1 MDFISSGIWRND
13 DEKIMSDSL
22 KPPQPKKI
30 PKVHSAHGDDRADD
44 YYWLRDD
51 TRKDPEVISYLEAEN
66 KYLEDWFASKGDCRQ
81 EIYDELVSFIA
92 PHEVSMKIKYGD
104 YLYFSEI
111 SSDQQYKTYYRE
123 LDGTKELVLD
133 INVLAKGLDYFNV
146 ASLTP
151 SSDNLLIA
159 YAEDLS
165 GRREY
170 NIKVKDLASGEII
183 DSAIE
188 RSSGSVV
195 WDKQN
200 TCIYYAQK
208 DPVTLIENKVYKH
221 KLGTDASEDILIYEE
236 HDTEFHLNIYESR
249 TKKYLYIYISKT
261 EASETW
267 LLDLKDETS
276 KPFCILTRSEKHL
289 YSVEDT
295 PECFY
300 AISDADDKKNF
311 ALLKFSHSQINDYKS
326 WETVIEHSSAM
337 LIEDF
342 EAFPDYIYLEVRED
356 GLPKILKMHRQTLD
370 KQYIEFSEPAFS
382 CYLAT
387 NNEYLANE
395 FYYGYSSPKKPSSIF
410 KEDIATGTSE
420 LVWQQSVSNFDENL
434 YEVER
439 LKIDA
444 RDETKVP
451 VSLVY
456 KKGTDLSQAPILVY
470 GYGSYGIIIDAAF
483 RTSILPLLNRG
494 FIFAVANIRGGS
506 EMGRHWYEDGKIL
519 NKKNTFYDFIDA
531 TKSLLDQGYGNS
543 KNVYAMG
550 GSAGGL
556 LMGAV
561 INMEPEL
568 YTGIISA
575 VPFVD
580 VVTTMSDESIPLTTF
595 EYKEW
600 GNPANE
606 KEYHY
611 IKSYSPYDNIKPANY
626 PAVLVTSSLYDS
638 QVQYYEPA
646 KYVPKLR
653 DNTTGN
659 NPILMKMN
667 LVGGHAGKSGR
678 LNALEESALDN
689 AFLINLTNN

>member
-1 MDFISSGIWRND
+1 
-13 DEKIMSDSL
+13 MSKLS

-30 PKVHSAHGDDRADD
+30 PKTLIAHGDERIDD

-66 KYLEDWFASKGDCRQ
+66 QYLEDWFAANNDCRQ
-81 EIYDELVSFIA
+81 EIYEELVSFI
-92 PHEVSMKIKYGD
+92 PPKEVSMKIKYGA

-111 SSDQQYKTYYRE
+111 TSDQQYKTYYRE
-123 LDGTKELVLD
+123 LDGNKELVLD
-133 INVLAKGLDYFNV
+133 VNAMAEGLEYFNI
-146 ASLTP
+146 ASVVP

-170 NIKVKDLASGEII
+170 NIKVKDLTSGEII
-183 DSAIE
+183 DNTIQN
-188 RSSGSVV
+188 SSGSVV
-195 WDKQN
+195 WDKKN
-200 TCIYYAQK
+200 TSIYYAQK
-208 DPVTLIENKVYKH
+208 DPVTLIENKVFKH

-236 HDTEFHLNIYESR
+236 KDSEFHLSIYESR
-249 TKKYLYIYISKT
+249 TKKYLNIYISKT

-267 LLDLKDETS
+267 LLDLEDETS
-276 KPFCILTRSEKHL
+276 KPFCVLTRSEKHL

-300 AISDADDKKNF
+300 AISNADDKKNF
-311 ALLKFSHSQINDYKS
+311 EFMKFNHAAINNYAK
-326 WETVIEHSSAM
+326 WETVIEHNPNV

-342 EAFPDYIYLEVRED
+342 EAFPSYIYLEVRED
-356 GLPKILKMHRQTLD
+356 GLPKILKMHRETLA
-370 KQYIEFSEPAFS
+370 KNYIEFSEPAFS

-387 NNEYLANE
+387 NNDYLAEE

-410 KEDIATGTSE
+410 KENIATGTSE
-420 LVWQQSVSNFDENL
+420 LVWQQSVSNYDETL

-439 LKIDA
+439 LKITA
-444 RDETKVP
+444 RDNTKVP

-456 KKGTDLSQAPILVY
+456 KKGVDLKNAPVLVY

-494 FIFAVANIRGGS
+494 FVFAVANIRGGS

-519 NKKNTFYDFIDA
+519 NKLNTFYDFIDA
-531 TKSLLDQGYGNS
+531 TKALVQQGYGNA

-600 GNPANE
+600 GNPANKE
-606 KEYHY
+606 EYHY
-611 IKSYSPYDNIKPANY
+611 IKSYSPYDNIKPAKY
-626 PAVLVTSSLYDS
+626 PAVLVTSSLHDS

-653 DNTTGN
+653 DNTTSS

-667 LVGGHAGKSGR
+667 LTGGHAGLSGR

-689 AFLINLTNN
+689 AFLVNLVSS

>member
-1 MDFISSGIWRND
+1 
-13 DEKIMSDSL
+13 MSKLS

-30 PKVHSAHGDDRADD
+30 PKTLIAHGDERIDD

-66 KYLEDWFASKGDCRQ
+66 QYLEDWFATNNDCRQ
-81 EIYDELVSFIA
+81 EIYEELVSFI
-92 PHEVSMKIKYGD
+92 PPKEVSMKIKYGA

-111 SSDQQYKTYYRE
+111 TSDQQYKTYYRE
-123 LDGTKELVLD
+123 LDGSKELVLD
-133 INVLAKGLDYFNV
+133 VNAMAEGLEYFNI
-146 ASLTP
+146 ASVVP

-170 NIKVKDLASGEII
+170 NIKVKDLTSGEII
-183 DSAIE
+183 DNTIQN
-188 RSSGSVV
+188 SSGSVV
-195 WDKQN
+195 WDKKN
-200 TCIYYAQK
+200 TSIYYAQK
-208 DPVTLIENKVYKH
+208 DPVTLIENKVFKH

-236 HDTEFHLNIYESR
+236 KDSEFHLSIYESR
-249 TKKYLYIYISKT
+249 TKKYLNIYISKT

-267 LLDLKDETS
+267 LLDLEDETS
-276 KPFCILTRSEKHL
+276 KPFCVLTRSEKHL

-300 AISDADDKKNF
+300 AISNADDKKNF
-311 ALLKFSHSQINDYKS
+311 EFMKFNHAAINNYAK
-326 WETVIEHSSAM
+326 WETVIEHNPNV

-342 EAFPDYIYLEVRED
+342 EAFPNYIYLEVRED
-356 GLPKILKMHRQTLD
+356 GLPKILKMHRETLA
-370 KQYIEFSEPAFS
+370 KNYIEFSEPAFS

-387 NNEYLANE
+387 NNDYLAEE

-410 KEDIATGTSE
+410 KENIAIGTSE
-420 LVWQQSVSNFDENL
+420 LVWQQSVSNYDETL

-439 LKIDA
+439 LKITA
-444 RDETKVP
+444 RDNTKVP

-456 KKGTDLSQAPILVY
+456 KKGVDLKNAPVLVY

-494 FIFAVANIRGGS
+494 FVFAVANIRGGS

-519 NKKNTFYDFIDA
+519 NKLNTFYDFIDA
-531 TKSLLDQGYGNS
+531 TKALVQQGYGNA

-600 GNPANE
+600 GNPANKE
-606 KEYHY
+606 EYHY
-611 IKSYSPYDNIKPANY
+611 IKSYSPYDNIKPAQY
-626 PAVLVTSSLYDS
+626 PAVLVTSSLHDS

-653 DNTTGN
+653 DNTTSS

-667 LVGGHAGKSGR
+667 LTGGHAGLSGR

-689 AFLINLTNN
+689 AFLVNLVSS

>member
-1 MDFISSGIWRND
+1 MTKLS
-13 DEKIMSDSL
+13 

-30 PKVHSAHGDDRADD
+30 PKTLVAHGDERIDD

-66 KYLEDWFASKGDCRQ
+66 QYLEDWFATNNDCRQ
-81 EIYDELVSFIA
+81 EIYEELVSFI
-92 PHEVSMKIKYGD
+92 PPKEVSMKIKYGA

-111 SSDQQYKTYYRE
+111 TSDQQYKTYYRE
-123 LDGTKELVLD
+123 LDGNKELVLD
-133 INVLAKGLDYFNV
+133 VNAMAEGLEYFNI
-146 ASLTP
+146 ASVVP

-170 NIKVKDLASGEII
+170 NIKVKDLTSGEII
-183 DSAIE
+183 DNTIQN
-188 RSSGSVV
+188 SSGSVV

-200 TCIYYAQK
+200 TSIYYAQK
-208 DPVTLIENKVYKH
+208 DPVTLIENKVFKH

-236 HDTEFHLNIYESR
+236 KDSEFHLSIYESR
-249 TKKYLYIYISKT
+249 TKKYLNIYISKT

-267 LLDLKDETS
+267 LLDLEDETS
-276 KPFCILTRSEKHL
+276 KPFCVLTRSEKHL

-300 AISDADDKKNF
+300 AISNADDKKNF
-311 ALLKFSHSQINDYKS
+311 DFMKFNHEAINNYAK
-326 WETVIEHSSAM
+326 WETVIEHNPNV

-342 EAFPDYIYLEVRED
+342 EAFPNYIYLEVRED
-356 GLPKILKMHRQTLD
+356 GLPKILKMHRETLA
-370 KQYIEFSEPAFS
+370 KNYIEFSEPAFS

-387 NNEYLANE
+387 NNDYLAEE

-410 KEDIATGTSE
+410 KENIAIGTSE
-420 LVWQQSVSNFDENL
+420 LVWQQSVSNYDETL
-434 YEVER
+434 YAVER
-439 LKIDA
+439 LKITA
-444 RDETKVP
+444 RDNTKVP

-456 KKGTDLSQAPILVY
+456 KKGVDLKNAPVLVY

-494 FIFAVANIRGGS
+494 FVFAVANIRGGS

-519 NKKNTFYDFIDA
+519 NKLNTFYDFIDA
-531 TKSLLDQGYGNS
+531 TKALVQQGYGNA

-600 GNPANE
+600 GNPANKE
-606 KEYHY
+606 EYHY
-611 IKSYSPYDNIKPANY
+611 IKSYSPYDNIKPAQY
-626 PAVLVTSSLYDS
+626 PAVLVTSSLHDS

-653 DNTTGN
+653 DNTTSS

-667 LVGGHAGKSGR
+667 LTGGHAGLSGR

-689 AFLINLTNN
+689 AFLVNLVSS

>member
-1 MDFISSGIWRND
+1 M
-13 DEKIMSDSL
+13 
-22 KPPQPKKI
+22 KPPQPKKVRKI
-30 PKVHSAHGDDRADD
+30 HIAHGDERIDD

-51 TRKDPEVISYLEAEN
+51 TRKNPEVISYLKSEN
-66 KYLEDWFASKGDCRQ
+66 KYLETWFESKNDCRK
-81 EIYDELVSFIA
+81 EIYNELVSFIP
-92 PHEVSMKIKYGD
+92 PHEVSMKVKHGD

-111 SSDQQYKTYYRE
+111 TSDQQYKIYYRE
-123 LDGTKELVLD
+123 IDGKKELVLD
-133 INVLAKGLDYFNV
+133 VNKLAKDLDYFSV
-146 ASLTP
+146 ASIIP
-151 SSDNLLIA
+151 SPNNQYIA

-170 NIKVKDLASGEII
+170 NIKIKNLKTGKII
-183 DSAIE
+183 DESIH
-188 RSSGSVV
+188 RSSGTVV
-195 WDKQN
+195 WNKNND
-200 TCIYYAQK
+200 TIYYALK
-208 DPVTLIENKVYKH
+208 DPVTLIENKVFKH
-221 KLGTDASEDILIYEE
+221 KVGTDTNEDILIYEE
-236 HDTEFHLNIYESR
+236 KDTEFHLHIFESR
-249 TKKYLYIYISKT
+249 TKKYLNIYSSKT

-267 LLDLKDETS
+267 LLDLDDENS
-276 KPFCILTRSEKHL
+276 KPFCVLDRSEKHL
-289 YSVEDT
+289 YSIEDT

-300 AISDADDKKNF
+300 ASSNANDKKNF
-311 ALLKFSHSQINDYKS
+311 EILKFNLDQINNYDS
-326 WETVIEHSSAM
+326 WETVIEHDSKI

-342 EAFPDYIYLEVRED
+342 ITFPQYLYLEIRED
-356 GLPKILKMHRQTLD
+356 GLPKILKVNRNSLERE
-370 KQYIEFSEPAFS
+370 YIEFSEPAFS

-387 NNEYLANE
+387 NNDYLDTE

-410 KEDIATGTSE
+410 KEDIQSGESD
-420 LVWQQSVSNFDENL
+420 LVWQQLVSNYDENL

-439 LKIDA
+439 LKISA
-444 RDETKVP
+444 RDNTKVP
-451 VSLVY
+451 ISLVY
-456 KKGTDLSQAPILVY
+456 KKGIDLKKAPILVY

-483 RTSILPLLNRG
+483 RTSILPLLKRG

-506 EMGRHWYEDGKIL
+506 EMGRQWYDDGKIL

-531 TKSLLDQGYGNS
+531 TKSLIENGYGDS
-543 KNVYAMG
+543 KSVFAMG

-600 GNPANE
+600 GNPAN
-606 KEYHY
+606 KEEYDY
-611 IKSYSPYDNIKPANY
+611 IKSYSPYDNIKPSNY

-653 DNTTGN
+653 ENSTSD

-689 AFLINLTNN
+689 AFLINLLSKD

>member
-1 MDFISSGIWRND
+1 M
-13 DEKIMSDSL
+13 
-22 KPPQPKKI
+22 
-30 PKVHSAHGDDRADD
+30 
-44 YYWLRDD
+44 RDD

-66 KYLEDWFASKGDCRQ
+66 QYLEDWFATNNDCRQ
-81 EIYDELVSFIA
+81 EIYEELVSFI
-92 PHEVSMKIKYGD
+92 PPKEVSMKIKYGA

-111 SSDQQYKTYYRE
+111 TSDQQYKTYYRE
-123 LDGTKELVLD
+123 LDGNKELVLD
-133 INVLAKGLDYFNV
+133 VNAMAEGLEYFNI
-146 ASLTP
+146 ASVVP

-183 DSAIE
+183 DNTIQN
-188 RSSGSVV
+188 SSGSVV

-200 TCIYYAQK
+200 TSIYYAQK
-208 DPVTLIENKVYKH
+208 DPVTLIENKVFKH

-236 HDTEFHLNIYESR
+236 KDSEFHLSIYESR
-249 TKKYLYIYISKT
+249 TKKYLNIYISKT

-267 LLDLKDETS
+267 LLDLEDETS
-276 KPFCILTRSEKHL
+276 KPFCVLTRSEKHL

-300 AISDADDKKNF
+300 AISNADDKKNF
-311 ALLKFSHSQINDYKS
+311 EFMKFNHAAINNYAK
-326 WETVIEHSSAM
+326 WETVIEHNPNV

-342 EAFPDYIYLEVRED
+342 EAFPNYIYLEVRED
-356 GLPKILKMHRQTLD
+356 GLPKILKMHRETLA
-370 KQYIEFSEPAFS
+370 KNYIEFSEPAFS

-387 NNEYLANE
+387 NNDYLAEE

-410 KEDIATGTSE
+410 KENIAIGTSE
-420 LVWQQSVSNFDENL
+420 LVWQQSVSNYDETL

-439 LKIDA
+439 LKITA
-444 RDETKVP
+444 RDNTKVP

-456 KKGTDLSQAPILVY
+456 KKGVDLKNAPVLVY

-494 FIFAVANIRGGS
+494 FVFAVANIRGGS

-519 NKKNTFYDFIDA
+519 NKLNTFYDFIDA
-531 TKSLLDQGYGNS
+531 TKALVQQGYGNA

-600 GNPANE
+600 GNPANKE
-606 KEYHY
+606 EYHY
-611 IKSYSPYDNIKPANY
+611 IKSYSPYDNIKPAKY
-626 PAVLVTSSLYDS
+626 PAVLVTSSLHDS

-653 DNTTGN
+653 DNTTSS

-667 LVGGHAGKSGR
+667 LTGGHAGLSGR

-689 AFLINLTNN
+689 AFLVNLVSS

>member
-1 MDFISSGIWRND
+1 
-13 DEKIMSDSL
+13 MSKLS

-30 PKVHSAHGDDRADD
+30 PKTLIAHGDERIDD

-66 KYLEDWFASKGDCRQ
+66 QYLEDWFAANNDCRQ
-81 EIYDELVSFIA
+81 EIYEELVSFI
-92 PHEVSMKIKYGD
+92 PPKEVSMKIKYGA

-111 SSDQQYKTYYRE
+111 TSDQQYKTYYRE
-123 LDGTKELVLD
+123 LDGNKELVLD
-133 INVLAKGLDYFNV
+133 VNAMAEGLEYFNI
-146 ASLTP
+146 ASVVP

-183 DSAIE
+183 DNTIQN
-188 RSSGSVV
+188 SSGSVV

-200 TCIYYAQK
+200 TSIYYAQK
-208 DPVTLIENKVYKH
+208 DPVTLIENKVFKH
-221 KLGTDASEDILIYEE
+221 KLGTDSSEDVLIYEE
-236 HDTEFHLNIYESR
+236 KDSEFHLSIYESR
-249 TKKYLYIYISKT
+249 TKKYLNIYISKT

-267 LLDLKDETS
+267 LLDLEDETS
-276 KPFCILTRSEKHL
+276 KPFCVLTRSEKHL

-300 AISDADDKKNF
+300 AISNADDKKNF
-311 ALLKFSHSQINDYKS
+311 EFMKFNHAAINNYVK
-326 WETVIEHSSAM
+326 WETVIEHNPNV

-342 EAFPDYIYLEVRED
+342 EAFPNYIYLEVRED
-356 GLPKILKMHRQTLD
+356 GLPKILKMHRETLA
-370 KQYIEFSEPAFS
+370 KNYIEFSEPAFS

-387 NNEYLANE
+387 NNDYLAEE

-410 KEDIATGTSE
+410 KENIAIGTSE
-420 LVWQQSVSNFDENL
+420 LVWQQSVSNYDETL

-439 LKIDA
+439 LKITA
-444 RDETKVP
+444 RDNTKVP
-451 VSLVY
+451 VSLIY
-456 KKGTDLSQAPILVY
+456 KKGVDLKNAPVLVY

-494 FIFAVANIRGGS
+494 FVFAVANIRGGS

-519 NKKNTFYDFIDA
+519 NKLNTFYDFIDA
-531 TKSLLDQGYGNS
+531 TKALVQQGYGNA

-561 INMEPEL
+561 INMQPEL

-600 GNPANE
+600 GNPANKE
-606 KEYHY
+606 EYHY
-611 IKSYSPYDNIKPANY
+611 IKSYSPYDNIKPAQY
-626 PAVLVTSSLYDS
+626 PAVLVTSSLHDS

-653 DNTTGN
+653 DNTTSS

-667 LVGGHAGKSGR
+667 LTGGHAGLSGR

-689 AFLINLTNN
+689 AFLVNLVSS

>member
-1 MDFISSGIWRND
+1 
-13 DEKIMSDSL
+13 MSKLS

-30 PKVHSAHGDDRADD
+30 PKTLIAHGDERIDD

-66 KYLEDWFASKGDCRQ
+66 QYLEDWFAANNDCRQ
-81 EIYDELVSFIA
+81 EIYEELVSFI
-92 PHEVSMKIKYGD
+92 PPKEVSMKIKYGA

-111 SSDQQYKTYYRE
+111 TSDQQYKTYYRE
-123 LDGTKELVLD
+123 LDGNKELVLD
-133 INVLAKGLDYFNV
+133 VNAMAEGLEYFNI
-146 ASLTP
+146 ASVVP

-183 DSAIE
+183 DNTIQN
-188 RSSGSVV
+188 SSGSVV
-195 WDKQN
+195 WDKKN
-200 TCIYYAQK
+200 TSIYYAQK
-208 DPVTLIENKVYKH
+208 DPVTLIENKVFKH

-236 HDTEFHLNIYESR
+236 KDSEFHLSIYESR
-249 TKKYLYIYISKT
+249 TKKYLNIYISKT

-267 LLDLKDETS
+267 LLDLEDETS
-276 KPFCILTRSEKHL
+276 KPFCVLARSEKHL

-300 AISDADDKKNF
+300 AISNADDKKNF
-311 ALLKFSHSQINDYKS
+311 EFMKFNHAAINNYAK
-326 WETVIEHSSAM
+326 WETVIEHNPNV

-342 EAFPDYIYLEVRED
+342 EAFPNYIYLEVRED
-356 GLPKILKMHRQTLD
+356 GLPKILKMHRETLA
-370 KQYIEFSEPAFS
+370 KNYIEFSEPAFS

-387 NNEYLANE
+387 NNDYLAEE

-410 KEDIATGTSE
+410 KENIAIGTSE
-420 LVWQQSVSNFDENL
+420 LVWQQSVSNYDETL

-439 LKIDA
+439 LKITA
-444 RDETKVP
+444 RDNTKVP

-456 KKGTDLSQAPILVY
+456 KKGVDLKNAPVLVY

-494 FIFAVANIRGGS
+494 FVFAVANIRGGS

-519 NKKNTFYDFIDA
+519 NKLNTFYDFIDA
-531 TKSLLDQGYGNS
+531 TKALVQQGYGNA

-600 GNPANE
+600 GNPANKE
-606 KEYHY
+606 EYHY
-611 IKSYSPYDNIKPANY
+611 IKSYSPYDNIKPAKY
-626 PAVLVTSSLYDS
+626 PAVLVTSSLHDS

-653 DNTTGN
+653 DNTTSS

-667 LVGGHAGKSGR
+667 LTGGHAGLSGR

-689 AFLINLTNN
+689 AFLVNLVSS

>member
-1 MDFISSGIWRND
+1 MSFIMGIPVPRNQVPF
-13 DEKIMSDSL
+13 L
-22 KPPQPKKI
+22 KKI
-30 PKVHSAHGDDRADD
+30 LP
-44 YYWLRDD
+44 
-51 TRKDPEVISYLEAEN
+51 
-66 KYLEDWFASKGDCRQ
+66 
-81 EIYDELVSFIA
+81 LV
-92 PHEVSMKIKYGD
+92 
-104 YLYFSEI
+104 
-111 SSDQQYKTYYRE
+111 
-123 LDGTKELVLD
+123 
-133 INVLAKGLDYFNV
+133 
-146 ASLTP
+146 
-151 SSDNLLIA
+151 
-159 YAEDLS
+159 
-165 GRREY
+165 
-170 NIKVKDLASGEII
+170 
-183 DSAIE
+183 
-188 RSSGSVV
+188 
-195 WDKQN
+195 
-200 TCIYYAQK
+200 
-208 DPVTLIENKVYKH
+208 PVN
-221 KLGTDASEDILIYEE
+221 
-236 HDTEFHLNIYESR
+236 
-249 TKKYLYIYISKT
+249 
-261 EASETW
+261 
-267 LLDLKDETS
+267 
-276 KPFCILTRSEKHL
+276 
-289 YSVEDT
+289 
-295 PECFY
+295 
-300 AISDADDKKNF
+300 
-311 ALLKFSHSQINDYKS
+311 
-326 WETVIEHSSAM
+326 
-337 LIEDF
+337 
-342 EAFPDYIYLEVRED
+342 
-356 GLPKILKMHRQTLD
+356 
-370 KQYIEFSEPAFS
+370 
-382 CYLAT
+382 
-387 NNEYLANE
+387 
-395 FYYGYSSPKKPSSIF
+395 
-410 KEDIATGTSE
+410 

-531 TKSLLDQGYGNS
+531 TKSLLDQGYGNT

-653 DNTTGN
+653 DNTTAN

-689 AFLINLTNN
+689 AFLINLINN

>member
-1 MDFISSGIWRND
+1 MTKLS
-13 DEKIMSDSL
+13 

-30 PKVHSAHGDDRADD
+30 PKTLIAHGDERIDD

-66 KYLEDWFASKGDCRQ
+66 QYLEDWFATNNDCRQ
-81 EIYDELVSFIA
+81 EIYEELVSFI
-92 PHEVSMKIKYGD
+92 PPKEVSMKIKYGA

-111 SSDQQYKTYYRE
+111 TSDQQYKTYYRE
-123 LDGTKELVLD
+123 LDGNKELVLD
-133 INVLAKGLDYFNV
+133 VNAMAEGLEYFNI
-146 ASLTP
+146 ASVVP

-170 NIKVKDLASGEII
+170 NIKVKNLASGEII
-183 DSAIE
+183 DNTIQN
-188 RSSGSVV
+188 SSGSVV

-200 TCIYYAQK
+200 TSIYYAQK
-208 DPVTLIENKVYKH
+208 DPVTLIENKVFKH

-236 HDTEFHLNIYESR
+236 KDSEFHLSIYESR
-249 TKKYLYIYISKT
+249 TKKYLNIYISKT

-267 LLDLKDETS
+267 LLDLEDETS
-276 KPFCILTRSEKHL
+276 KPFCVLTRSEKHL

-300 AISDADDKKNF
+300 AISNADDKKNF
-311 ALLKFSHSQINDYKS
+311 EFMKFNHAAINNYAK
-326 WETVIEHSSAM
+326 WETVIEHNPNV

-342 EAFPDYIYLEVRED
+342 EAFPNYIYLEARED
-356 GLPKILKMHRQTLD
+356 GLPKILKMHRETLA
-370 KQYIEFSEPAFS
+370 KNYIEFSEPAFS

-387 NNEYLANE
+387 NNDYLAEE

-410 KEDIATGTSE
+410 KENIAIGTSE
-420 LVWQQSVSNFDENL
+420 LVWQQSVSNYDETL

-439 LKIDA
+439 LKITA
-444 RDETKVP
+444 RDNTKVP

-456 KKGTDLSQAPILVY
+456 KKGVDLKNAPVLVY

-494 FIFAVANIRGGS
+494 FVFAVANIRGGS

-519 NKKNTFYDFIDA
+519 NKLNTFYDFIDA
-531 TKSLLDQGYGNS
+531 TKALVQQGYGNA

-600 GNPANE
+600 GNPANKE
-606 KEYHY
+606 EYHY
-611 IKSYSPYDNIKPANY
+611 IKSYSPYDNIKPAQY
-626 PAVLVTSSLYDS
+626 PAVLVTSSLHDS

-653 DNTTGN
+653 DNTTSS

-667 LVGGHAGKSGR
+667 LTGGHAGLSGR

-689 AFLINLTNN
+689 AFLVNLVSS

>member
-1 MDFISSGIWRND
+1 
-13 DEKIMSDSL
+13 MSKLS

-30 PKVHSAHGDDRADD
+30 PKTLIAHGDERIDD

-66 KYLEDWFASKGDCRQ
+66 QYLEDWFATNNDCRQ
-81 EIYDELVSFIA
+81 EIYEELVSFI
-92 PHEVSMKIKYGD
+92 PPKEVSMKIKYGA

-111 SSDQQYKTYYRE
+111 TSDQQYKTYYRE
-123 LDGTKELVLD
+123 LDGNKELVL
-133 INVLAKGLDYFNV
+133 NVNAMAEGLEYFNI
-146 ASLTP
+146 ASVVP

-183 DSAIE
+183 DNTIQN
-188 RSSGSVV
+188 SSGSVV

-200 TCIYYAQK
+200 TSIYYAQK
-208 DPVTLIENKVYKH
+208 DPVTLIENKVFKH

-236 HDTEFHLNIYESR
+236 KDSEFHLSIYESR
-249 TKKYLYIYISKT
+249 TKKYLNIYISKT

-267 LLDLKDETS
+267 LLDLEDETS
-276 KPFCILTRSEKHL
+276 KPFCVLTRSEKHL

-300 AISDADDKKNF
+300 AISNADDKKNF
-311 ALLKFSHSQINDYKS
+311 EFMKFNHAAINNYAK
-326 WETVIEHSSAM
+326 WETVIEHNPNV

-342 EAFPDYIYLEVRED
+342 EAFPNYIYLEVRED
-356 GLPKILKMHRQTLD
+356 GLPKILKMHRETLA
-370 KQYIEFSEPAFS
+370 KNYIEFSEPAFS

-387 NNEYLANE
+387 NNDYLAEE

-410 KEDIATGTSE
+410 KENIAIGTSE
-420 LVWQQSVSNFDENL
+420 LVWQQSVSNYDETL

-439 LKIDA
+439 LKINA
-444 RDETKVP
+444 RDNTKVP

-456 KKGTDLSQAPILVY
+456 KKGVDLKNAPVLVY

-494 FIFAVANIRGGS
+494 FVFAVANIRGGS

-519 NKKNTFYDFIDA
+519 NKLNTFYDFIDA
-531 TKSLLDQGYGNS
+531 TKALVQQGYGNA

-600 GNPANE
+600 GNPANKE
-606 KEYHY
+606 EYHY
-611 IKSYSPYDNIKPANY
+611 IKSYSPYDNIKPAQY
-626 PAVLVTSSLYDS
+626 PAVLVTSSLHDS

-653 DNTTGN
+653 DNTTSS

-667 LVGGHAGKSGR
+667 LTGGHAGLSGR

-689 AFLINLTNN
+689 AFLVNLVSS

>member
-1 MDFISSGIWRND
+1 M
-13 DEKIMSDSL
+13 
-22 KPPQPKKI
+22 KPPQPKKVRKI
-30 PKVHSAHGDDRADD
+30 HIAHGDERIDD

-51 TRKDPEVISYLEAEN
+51 SRKNPEVISYLKSEN
-66 KYLEDWFASKGDCRQ
+66 EYLESWFESKNDCRKL
-81 EIYDELVSFIA
+81 IYNELVSFIP
-92 PHEVSMKIKYGD
+92 PHEVSMKVKYGD

-123 LDGTKELVLD
+123 IDGKKELVLD
-133 INVLAKGLDYFNV
+133 VNKLAKDLDYFNV
-146 ASLTP
+146 ASIIP
-151 SSDNLLIA
+151 SPNNQYIA

-170 NIKVKDLASGEII
+170 NIKIKNLETGQII
-183 DSAIE
+183 DESIH

-195 WDKQN
+195 WNKNND
-200 TCIYYAQK
+200 TIYYALK
-208 DPVTLIENKVYKH
+208 DSVTLIENKVFRH
-221 KLGTDASEDILIYEE
+221 KVGTDSKEDILIYEE
-236 HDTEFHLNIYESR
+236 KDTEFHLHIFESR
-249 TKKYLYIYISKT
+249 TKKYLNIYSSKT

-267 LLDLKDETS
+267 LLDLDSENS
-276 KPFCILTRSEKHL
+276 KPFCVLDRSEKHL
-289 YSVEDT
+289 YSIEDT

-300 AISDADDKKNF
+300 ASSNANDKKNF
-311 ALLKFSHSQINDYKS
+311 EILKFNLDQINNYDS
-326 WETVIEHSSAM
+326 WETVIEHNNKI

-342 EAFPDYIYLEVRED
+342 IAFPQYLYLEIRED
-356 GLPKILKMHRQTLD
+356 GLPKILKINRNSLER
-370 KQYIEFSEPAFS
+370 KYIEFSEPAFS

-387 NNEYLANE
+387 NNDYLETE

-410 KEDIATGTSE
+410 KEDIQSGESD
-420 LVWQQSVSNFDENL
+420 LVWQQLVSNYDESL
-434 YEVER
+434 YKVER
-439 LKIDA
+439 LKISA
-444 RDETKVP
+444 RDNTKVP
-451 VSLVY
+451 ISLVY
-456 KKGTDLSQAPILVY
+456 KEGIDLKKAPILVY

-506 EMGRHWYEDGKIL
+506 EMGRQWYDDGKIL

-531 TKSLLDQGYGNS
+531 TKSLIANGYGDS
-543 KNVYAMG
+543 ESVFAMG

-600 GNPANE
+600 GNPAN
-606 KEYHY
+606 KEEYDY
-611 IKSYSPYDNIKPANY
+611 IKSYSPYDNIKPSNY

-653 DNTTGN
+653 ENSTSD

-689 AFLINLTNN
+689 AFLINLVSNN

>member
-1 MDFISSGIWRND
+1 M
-13 DEKIMSDSL
+13 
-22 KPPQPKKI
+22 KPPQPKKVRKI
-30 PKVHSAHGDDRADD
+30 HIAHGDERIDD

-51 TRKDPEVISYLEAEN
+51 SRKNPEVISYLKSEN
-66 KYLEDWFASKGDCRQ
+66 EYLESWFESKNDCRKL
-81 EIYDELVSFIA
+81 IYDELVSFIP
-92 PHEVSMKIKYGD
+92 PHEVSMKVKYGD

-123 LDGTKELVLD
+123 IDGKKELVLD
-133 INVLAKGLDYFNV
+133 VNKLAKDLDYFNV
-146 ASLTP
+146 ASIIP
-151 SSDNLLIA
+151 SPNNQYIA

-170 NIKVKDLASGEII
+170 NIKIKNLETGQII
-183 DSAIE
+183 DESIH

-195 WDKQN
+195 WNKNND
-200 TCIYYAQK
+200 TIYYALK
-208 DPVTLIENKVYKH
+208 DSVTLIENKVFRH
-221 KLGTDASEDILIYEE
+221 KVGTDSKEDILIYEE
-236 HDTEFHLNIYESR
+236 KDTEFHLHIFESR
-249 TKKYLYIYISKT
+249 TKKYLNIYSSKT

-267 LLDLKDETS
+267 LLDLDSENS
-276 KPFCILTRSEKHL
+276 KPFCVLDRSEKHL
-289 YSVEDT
+289 YSIEDT

-300 AISDADDKKNF
+300 ASSNANDKKNF
-311 ALLKFSHSQINDYKS
+311 EILKFNLDQINNYDS
-326 WETVIEHSSAM
+326 WETVIEHNNKI

-342 EAFPDYIYLEVRED
+342 IAFPQYLYLEIRED
-356 GLPKILKMHRQTLD
+356 GLPKILKINRNSLER
-370 KQYIEFSEPAFS
+370 KYIEFSEPAFS

-387 NNEYLANE
+387 NNDYLETE

-410 KEDIATGTSE
+410 KEDIQSGESD
-420 LVWQQSVSNFDENL
+420 LVWQQLVSNYDESL
-434 YEVER
+434 YKVER
-439 LKIDA
+439 LKISA
-444 RDETKVP
+444 RDNTKVP
-451 VSLVY
+451 ISLVY
-456 KKGTDLSQAPILVY
+456 KEGIDLKKAPILVY

-506 EMGRHWYEDGKIL
+506 EMGRQWYDDGKIL

-531 TKSLLDQGYGNS
+531 TKSLIANGYGDS
-543 KNVYAMG
+543 ESVFAMG

-600 GNPANE
+600 GNPAN
-606 KEYHY
+606 KDEYDY
-611 IKSYSPYDNIKPANY
+611 IKSYSPYDNIKPSNY

-653 DNTTGN
+653 ENSTSD

-689 AFLINLTNN
+689 AFLINLVSNN

>member
-1 MDFISSGIWRND
+1 
-13 DEKIMSDSL
+13 MSKLS

-30 PKVHSAHGDDRADD
+30 PKTLIAHGDERIDD

-66 KYLEDWFASKGDCRQ
+66 QYLEDWFATNNDCRQ
-81 EIYDELVSFIA
+81 EIYEELVSFI
-92 PHEVSMKIKYGD
+92 PPKEVSMKIKYGA

-111 SSDQQYKTYYRE
+111 TSDQQYKTYYRE
-123 LDGTKELVLD
+123 LDGNKELVLD
-133 INVLAKGLDYFNV
+133 VNAMAEGLEYFNI
-146 ASLTP
+146 ASVVP

-170 NIKVKDLASGEII
+170 NIKVKDLTSGEII
-183 DSAIE
+183 DNTIQN
-188 RSSGSVV
+188 SSGSVV

-200 TCIYYAQK
+200 TSIYYAQK
-208 DPVTLIENKVYKH
+208 DPVTLIENKVFKH

-236 HDTEFHLNIYESR
+236 KDSEFHLSIYESR
-249 TKKYLYIYISKT
+249 TKKYLNIYISKT

-267 LLDLKDETS
+267 LLDLEDETS
-276 KPFCILTRSEKHL
+276 KPFCVLTRSEKHL

-300 AISDADDKKNF
+300 AISNADDKKNF
-311 ALLKFSHSQINDYKS
+311 EFMKFNHAAINNYAK
-326 WETVIEHSSAM
+326 WETVIEHNPNV

-342 EAFPDYIYLEVRED
+342 EAFPNYIYLEVRED
-356 GLPKILKMHRQTLD
+356 GLPKILKMHRETLA
-370 KQYIEFSEPAFS
+370 KNYIEFSEPAFS

-387 NNEYLANE
+387 NNDYLAEE

-410 KEDIATGTSE
+410 KENIAIGTSE
-420 LVWQQSVSNFDENL
+420 LVWQQSVSNYDETL

-439 LKIDA
+439 LKITT
-444 RDETKVP
+444 RDNTKVP

-456 KKGTDLSQAPILVY
+456 KKGVDLKNAPVLVY

-494 FIFAVANIRGGS
+494 FVFAVANIRGGS

-519 NKKNTFYDFIDA
+519 NKLNTFYDFIDA
-531 TKSLLDQGYGNS
+531 TKALVQQGYGNA

-600 GNPANE
+600 GNPANKE
-606 KEYHY
+606 EYHY
-611 IKSYSPYDNIKPANY
+611 IKSYSPYDNIKPAKY
-626 PAVLVTSSLYDS
+626 PAVLVTSSLHDS

-653 DNTTGN
+653 DNTTSS

-667 LVGGHAGKSGR
+667 LTGGHAGLSGR

-689 AFLINLTNN
+689 AFLVNLVSS

>member
-1 MDFISSGIWRND
+1 
-13 DEKIMSDSL
+13 MSKLS

-30 PKVHSAHGDDRADD
+30 PKTLIAHGDERIDD

-66 KYLEDWFASKGDCRQ
+66 QYLEDWFAANNDCRQ
-81 EIYDELVSFIA
+81 EIYEELVSFI
-92 PHEVSMKIKYGD
+92 PSKEVSMKIKYGA

-111 SSDQQYKTYYRE
+111 TSDQQYKTYYRE
-123 LDGTKELVLD
+123 LDGNKELVLD
-133 INVLAKGLDYFNV
+133 VNAMAEGLEYFNI
-146 ASLTP
+146 ASVVP

-183 DSAIE
+183 DNTIQN
-188 RSSGSVV
+188 SSGSVV

-200 TCIYYAQK
+200 TSIYYAQK
-208 DPVTLIENKVYKH
+208 DPVTLIENKVFKH

-236 HDTEFHLNIYESR
+236 KDSEFHLSIYESR
-249 TKKYLYIYISKT
+249 TKKYLNIYISKT

-267 LLDLKDETS
+267 LLDLEDETS
-276 KPFCILTRSEKHL
+276 KPFCVLIRSEKHL

-300 AISDADDKKNF
+300 AISNADDKKNF
-311 ALLKFSHSQINDYKS
+311 EFMKFNHAAINNYAK
-326 WETVIEHSSAM
+326 WETVIEHNPNV

-342 EAFPDYIYLEVRED
+342 EAFPNYIYLEVRED
-356 GLPKILKMHRQTLD
+356 WLPKILKMHRETLA
-370 KQYIEFSEPAFS
+370 KNYIEFSEPAFS

-387 NNEYLANE
+387 NNDYLAEE

-410 KEDIATGTSE
+410 KENIATGISE
-420 LVWQQSVSNFDENL
+420 LVWQQSVSNYDETL

-439 LKIDA
+439 LKITA
-444 RDETKVP
+444 RDNTKVP

-456 KKGTDLSQAPILVY
+456 KKGVDLKNAPVLVY

-494 FIFAVANIRGGS
+494 FVFAVANIRGGS

-519 NKKNTFYDFIDA
+519 NKLNTFYDFIDA
-531 TKSLLDQGYGNS
+531 TKALVQQGYGNA

-600 GNPANE
+600 GNPANKE
-606 KEYHY
+606 EYHY
-611 IKSYSPYDNIKPANY
+611 IKSYSPYDNIKPAKY
-626 PAVLVTSSLYDS
+626 PAVLVTSSLHDS

-653 DNTTGN
+653 DNTTSS

-667 LVGGHAGKSGR
+667 LTGGHAGLSGR
-678 LNALEESALDN
+678 LNALEESSLDN
-689 AFLINLTNN
+689 AFLVNLVSS

>member
-1 MDFISSGIWRND
+1 
-13 DEKIMSDSL
+13 MSKLS

-30 PKVHSAHGDDRADD
+30 PKTLIAHGDERIDD

-66 KYLEDWFASKGDCRQ
+66 QYLEDWFATNNDCRQ
-81 EIYDELVSFIA
+81 EIYEELVSFI
-92 PHEVSMKIKYGD
+92 PPKEVSMKIKYGA

-111 SSDQQYKTYYRE
+111 TSDQQYKTYYRE
-123 LDGTKELVLD
+123 LDGNKELVLD
-133 INVLAKGLDYFNV
+133 VNAMAEGLEYFNI
-146 ASLTP
+146 ASVVP

-183 DSAIE
+183 DNTIQN
-188 RSSGSVV
+188 SSGSVV

-200 TCIYYAQK
+200 TSIYYAQK
-208 DPVTLIENKVYKH
+208 DPVTLIENKVFKH

-236 HDTEFHLNIYESR
+236 KDSEFHLSIYESR
-249 TKKYLYIYISKT
+249 TKKYLNIYISKT

-267 LLDLKDETS
+267 LLDLEDETS
-276 KPFCILTRSEKHL
+276 KPFCVLTRSEKHL

-300 AISDADDKKNF
+300 AISNADDKKNF
-311 ALLKFSHSQINDYKS
+311 EFMKFNHAAINNYAK
-326 WETVIEHSSAM
+326 WETVIEHNPNV

-342 EAFPDYIYLEVRED
+342 EAFPNYIYLEVRED
-356 GLPKILKMHRQTLD
+356 GLPKILKMHRETLA
-370 KQYIEFSEPAFS
+370 KNYIEFSEPAFS

-387 NNEYLANE
+387 NNDYLAEE

-410 KEDIATGTSE
+410 KENIAIGTSE
-420 LVWQQSVSNFDENL
+420 LVWQQSVSNYDETL

-439 LKIDA
+439 LKITA
-444 RDETKVP
+444 RDNTKVP

-456 KKGTDLSQAPILVY
+456 KKGVDLKNAPVLVY

-494 FIFAVANIRGGS
+494 FVFAVANIRGGS

-519 NKKNTFYDFIDA
+519 NKLNTFYDFIDA
-531 TKSLLDQGYGNS
+531 TKALVQQGYGNA

-600 GNPANE
+600 GNPANKE
-606 KEYHY
+606 EYHY
-611 IKSYSPYDNIKPANY
+611 IKSYSPYDNIKPAKY
-626 PAVLVTSSLYDS
+626 PAVLVTSSLHDS

-653 DNTTGN
+653 DNTTSS

-667 LVGGHAGKSGR
+667 LTGGHAGLSGR

-689 AFLINLTNN
+689 AFLVNLVSS

>member
-1 MDFISSGIWRND
+1 
-13 DEKIMSDSL
+13 MSKLS

-30 PKVHSAHGDDRADD
+30 PKTLIAHGDERIDD

-66 KYLEDWFASKGDCRQ
+66 QYLEDWFAANNDCRQ
-81 EIYDELVSFIA
+81 EIYEELVSFI
-92 PHEVSMKIKYGD
+92 PSKEVSMKIKYGA

-111 SSDQQYKTYYRE
+111 TSDQQYKTYYRE
-123 LDGTKELVLD
+123 LDGNKELVLD
-133 INVLAKGLDYFNV
+133 VNAMAEGLEYFNI
-146 ASLTP
+146 ASVVP

-183 DSAIE
+183 DNTIQN
-188 RSSGSVV
+188 SSGSVV
-195 WDKQN
+195 WDKKN
-200 TCIYYAQK
+200 TSIYYAQK
-208 DPVTLIENKVYKH
+208 DPVTLIENKVFKH

-236 HDTEFHLNIYESR
+236 KDSEFHLSIYESR
-249 TKKYLYIYISKT
+249 TKKYLNIYISKT

-267 LLDLKDETS
+267 LLDLEDETS
-276 KPFCILTRSEKHL
+276 KPFCVLIRSEKHL

-300 AISDADDKKNF
+300 AISNADDKKNF
-311 ALLKFSHSQINDYKS
+311 EFMKFNHAAINNYAK
-326 WETVIEHSSAM
+326 WETVIEHNPNV

-342 EAFPDYIYLEVRED
+342 EAFPNYIYLEVRED
-356 GLPKILKMHRQTLD
+356 GLPKILKMHRETLA
-370 KQYIEFSEPAFS
+370 KNYIEFSEPAFS

-387 NNEYLANE
+387 NNDYLAEE

-410 KEDIATGTSE
+410 KENIATGISE
-420 LVWQQSVSNFDENL
+420 LVWQQSVSNYDETL

-439 LKIDA
+439 LKITA
-444 RDETKVP
+444 RDNTKVP

-456 KKGTDLSQAPILVY
+456 KKGIDLKNAPVLVY

-494 FIFAVANIRGGS
+494 FVFAVANIRGGS

-519 NKKNTFYDFIDA
+519 NKLNTFYDFIDA
-531 TKSLLDQGYGNS
+531 TKALVQQGYGNA

-600 GNPANE
+600 GNPANKE
-606 KEYHY
+606 EYHY
-611 IKSYSPYDNIKPANY
+611 IKSYSPYDNIKPAKY

-653 DNTTGN
+653 DNTTSS

-667 LVGGHAGKSGR
+667 LTGGHAGLSGR
-678 LNALEESALDN
+678 LNALEESSLDN
-689 AFLINLTNN
+689 AFLVNLVSS

>member
-1 MDFISSGIWRND
+1 
-13 DEKIMSDSL
+13 MSKLS

-30 PKVHSAHGDDRADD
+30 PKTLIAHGDERIDD

-66 KYLEDWFASKGDCRQ
+66 QYLEDWFAANNDCRQ
-81 EIYDELVSFIA
+81 EIYEELVSFI
-92 PHEVSMKIKYGD
+92 PPKEVSMKIKYGA

-111 SSDQQYKTYYRE
+111 TSDQQYKTYYRE
-123 LDGTKELVLD
+123 LDGNKELVLD
-133 INVLAKGLDYFNV
+133 VNAMAEGLEYFNI
-146 ASLTP
+146 ASVVP

-170 NIKVKDLASGEII
+170 NIKVKDLTSGEII
-183 DSAIE
+183 DNTIQN
-188 RSSGSVV
+188 SSGSVV

-200 TCIYYAQK
+200 TSIYYAQK
-208 DPVTLIENKVYKH
+208 DPVTLIENKVFKH

-236 HDTEFHLNIYESR
+236 KDSEFHLSIYESR
-249 TKKYLYIYISKT
+249 TKKYLNIYISKT

-267 LLDLKDETS
+267 LLDLEDETS
-276 KPFCILTRSEKHL
+276 KPFCVLTRSEKHL

-300 AISDADDKKNF
+300 AISNADDKKNF
-311 ALLKFSHSQINDYKS
+311 EFMKFNHAAINNYAK
-326 WETVIEHSSAM
+326 WETVIEHNPNV

-342 EAFPDYIYLEVRED
+342 EAFPNYIYLEVRED
-356 GLPKILKMHRQTLD
+356 GLPKILKMHRETLA
-370 KQYIEFSEPAFS
+370 KNYIEFSEPAFS

-387 NNEYLANE
+387 NNDYLAEE

-410 KEDIATGTSE
+410 KENIAIGTSE
-420 LVWQQSVSNFDENL
+420 LVWQQSVSNYDETL

-439 LKIDA
+439 LKITA
-444 RDETKVP
+444 RDNTKVP

-456 KKGTDLSQAPILVY
+456 KKGVDLKNAPVLVY

-494 FIFAVANIRGGS
+494 FVFAVANIRGGS

-519 NKKNTFYDFIDA
+519 NKLNTFYDFIDA
-531 TKSLLDQGYGNS
+531 TKALVQQGYGNA

-600 GNPANE
+600 GNPANKE
-606 KEYHY
+606 EYHY
-611 IKSYSPYDNIKPANY
+611 IKSYSPYDNIKPAQY
-626 PAVLVTSSLYDS
+626 PAVLVTSSLHDS

-653 DNTTGN
+653 DNTTSS

-667 LVGGHAGKSGR
+667 LTGGHAGLSGR

-689 AFLINLTNN
+689 AFLVNLVSS

>member
-1 MDFISSGIWRND
+1 MTKLS
-13 DEKIMSDSL
+13 

-30 PKVHSAHGDDRADD
+30 PKTLVAHGDERIDD

-66 KYLEDWFASKGDCRQ
+66 QYLEDWFATNNDCRQ
-81 EIYDELVSFIA
+81 EIYEELVSFI
-92 PHEVSMKIKYGD
+92 PPKEVSMKIKYGA

-111 SSDQQYKTYYRE
+111 TSDQQYKTYYRE
-123 LDGTKELVLD
+123 LDGNKELVLD
-133 INVLAKGLDYFNV
+133 VNAMAEGLEYFNI
-146 ASLTP
+146 ASVVP

-183 DSAIE
+183 DNTIQN
-188 RSSGSVV
+188 SSGSVV

-200 TCIYYAQK
+200 TSIYYAQK
-208 DPVTLIENKVYKH
+208 DPVTLIENKVFKH

-236 HDTEFHLNIYESR
+236 KDSEFHLSIYESR
-249 TKKYLYIYISKT
+249 TKKYLNIYISKT

-267 LLDLKDETS
+267 LLDLEDETS
-276 KPFCILTRSEKHL
+276 KPFCVLARSEKHL

-300 AISDADDKKNF
+300 AISNADDKKNF
-311 ALLKFSHSQINDYKS
+311 EFMKFNHAAINNYAK
-326 WETVIEHSSAM
+326 WETVIEHNPNV

-342 EAFPDYIYLEVRED
+342 EAFPNYIYLEVRED
-356 GLPKILKMHRQTLD
+356 GLPKILKMHRETLA
-370 KQYIEFSEPAFS
+370 KNYIEFSEPAFS

-387 NNEYLANE
+387 NNDYLAEE

-410 KEDIATGTSE
+410 KENIAIGTSE
-420 LVWQQSVSNFDENL
+420 LVWQQSVSNYDETL

-439 LKIDA
+439 LKITA
-444 RDETKVP
+444 RDNTKVP

-456 KKGTDLSQAPILVY
+456 KKGVDLKNAPVLVY

-494 FIFAVANIRGGS
+494 FVFAVANIRGGS

-519 NKKNTFYDFIDA
+519 NKLNTFYDFIDA
-531 TKSLLDQGYGNS
+531 TKALVQQGYGNA

-600 GNPANE
+600 GNPANKE
-606 KEYHY
+606 EYHY
-611 IKSYSPYDNIKPANY
+611 IKSYSPYDNIKPAKY
-626 PAVLVTSSLYDS
+626 PAVLVTSSLHDS

-653 DNTTGN
+653 DNTTSS

-667 LVGGHAGKSGR
+667 LTGGHAGLSGR

-689 AFLINLTNN
+689 AFLVNLVSS

>member
-1 MDFISSGIWRND
+1 M
-13 DEKIMSDSL
+13 
-22 KPPQPKKI
+22 KPPQPKKVRKI
-30 PKVHSAHGDDRADD
+30 HIAHGDERIDD

-51 TRKDPEVISYLEAEN
+51 TRKNPEVISYLESEN
-66 KYLEDWFASKGDCRQ
+66 KYLETWFESKNDCRK
-81 EIYDELVSFIA
+81 EIYDELVSFIP
-92 PHEVSMKIKYGD
+92 PHEVSMKVKYGD

-111 SSDQQYKTYYRE
+111 SSDQQYKIYYRE
-123 LDGTKELVLD
+123 IDGKKELVLD
-133 INVLAKGLDYFNV
+133 VNKLAKDLDYFSV
-146 ASLTP
+146 ASIIP
-151 SSDNLLIA
+151 SPNNQYIA

-170 NIKVKDLASGEII
+170 NIKIKNLKTGKII
-183 DSAIE
+183 DESIH
-188 RSSGSVV
+188 RSSGTVV
-195 WDKQN
+195 WNKNND
-200 TCIYYAQK
+200 TIYYALK
-208 DPVTLIENKVYKH
+208 DPVTLIENKVFKH
-221 KLGTDASEDILIYEE
+221 KVGTDTNEDILIYEE
-236 HDTEFHLNIYESR
+236 KDTEFHLHIFESR
-249 TKKYLYIYISKT
+249 TKKYLNIYSSKT

-267 LLDLKDETS
+267 LLDLDDENS
-276 KPFCILTRSEKHL
+276 KPFCVLDRSEKHL
-289 YSVEDT
+289 YSIEDT

-300 AISDADDKKNF
+300 ASSNANDKKNF
-311 ALLKFSHSQINDYKS
+311 EILKFNLDQINNYDS
-326 WETVIEHSSAM
+326 WETVIEHDSKI

-342 EAFPDYIYLEVRED
+342 ITFPQYLYLEIRED
-356 GLPKILKMHRQTLD
+356 GLPKILKVNRNSLERE
-370 KQYIEFSEPAFS
+370 YIEFSEPAFS

-387 NNEYLANE
+387 NNDYLDTE

-410 KEDIATGTSE
+410 KEDIQSGESD
-420 LVWQQSVSNFDENL
+420 LVWQQLVSNYDENL

-439 LKIDA
+439 LKISA
-444 RDETKVP
+444 RDNTKVP
-451 VSLVY
+451 ISLVY
-456 KKGTDLSQAPILVY
+456 KKGIDLKKAPILVY

-483 RTSILPLLNRG
+483 RTSILPLLKRG

-506 EMGRHWYEDGKIL
+506 EMGRQWYDDGKIL

-531 TKSLLDQGYGNS
+531 TKSLIENGYGDS
-543 KNVYAMG
+543 KSVFAMG

-600 GNPANE
+600 GNPAN
-606 KEYHY
+606 KEEYDY
-611 IKSYSPYDNIKPANY
+611 IKSYSPYDNIKPSNY

-653 DNTTGN
+653 ENSTSD

-689 AFLINLTNN
+689 AFLINLVSNN

>member
-1 MDFISSGIWRND
+1 
-13 DEKIMSDSL
+13 MSKLS

-30 PKVHSAHGDDRADD
+30 PKTLIAHGDERIDD

-66 KYLEDWFASKGDCRQ
+66 QYLEDWFAANNDCRQ
-81 EIYDELVSFIA
+81 EIYEELVSFI
-92 PHEVSMKIKYGD
+92 PPKEVSMKIKYGA

-111 SSDQQYKTYYRE
+111 TSDQQYKTYYRE
-123 LDGTKELVLD
+123 LDGNKKLVLD
-133 INVLAKGLDYFNV
+133 VNAMAEGLEYFNI
-146 ASLTP
+146 ASVVP

-170 NIKVKDLASGEII
+170 NIKVKDLTSGEII
-183 DSAIE
+183 DNTIQN
-188 RSSGSVV
+188 SSGSVV

-200 TCIYYAQK
+200 TSIYYAQK
-208 DPVTLIENKVYKH
+208 DPVTLIENKVFKH

-236 HDTEFHLNIYESR
+236 KDSEFHLSIYESR
-249 TKKYLYIYISKT
+249 TKKYLNIYISKT

-267 LLDLKDETS
+267 LLDLEDETS
-276 KPFCILTRSEKHL
+276 KPFCVLTRSEKHL

-300 AISDADDKKNF
+300 AISNADDKKNF
-311 ALLKFSHSQINDYKS
+311 EFMKFNHAAINNYAK
-326 WETVIEHSSAM
+326 WETVIEHNPNV

-342 EAFPDYIYLEVRED
+342 EAFPSYIYLEVRED
-356 GLPKILKMHRQTLD
+356 GLTKILKMHRETLA
-370 KQYIEFSEPAFS
+370 KNYIEFSEPAFS

-387 NNEYLANE
+387 NNDYLAEE

-410 KEDIATGTSE
+410 KENIAIGTSE
-420 LVWQQSVSNFDENL
+420 LVWQQSVSNYDETL

-439 LKIDA
+439 LKITA
-444 RDETKVP
+444 RDNTKVP

-456 KKGTDLSQAPILVY
+456 KKGVDLKNAPVLVY

-494 FIFAVANIRGGS
+494 FVFAVANIRGGS

-519 NKKNTFYDFIDA
+519 NKLNTFYDFIDA
-531 TKSLLDQGYGNS
+531 TKALVQQGYGNA

-600 GNPANE
+600 GNPANKE
-606 KEYHY
+606 EYHY
-611 IKSYSPYDNIKPANY
+611 IKSYSPYDNIKPAKY
-626 PAVLVTSSLYDS
+626 PAVLVTSSLHDS

-653 DNTTGN
+653 DNTTSS

-667 LVGGHAGKSGR
+667 LTGGHAGLSGR

-689 AFLINLTNN
+689 AFLVNLVSS

>member
-1 MDFISSGIWRND
+1 
-13 DEKIMSDSL
+13 MSKLS

-30 PKVHSAHGDDRADD
+30 PKTLIAHGDERIDD

-66 KYLEDWFASKGDCRQ
+66 QYLEDWFAANNDCRQ
-81 EIYDELVSFIA
+81 EIYEELVSFI
-92 PHEVSMKIKYGD
+92 PPKEVSMKIKYAA

-111 SSDQQYKTYYRE
+111 TSDQQYKTYYRE
-123 LDGTKELVLD
+123 LDGNKELVLD
-133 INVLAKGLDYFNV
+133 VNAMAEGLEYFNI
-146 ASLTP
+146 ASVVP

-183 DSAIE
+183 DNTIQN
-188 RSSGSVV
+188 SSGSVV

-200 TCIYYAQK
+200 TSIYYAQK
-208 DPVTLIENKVYKH
+208 DPVTLIENKVFKH

-236 HDTEFHLNIYESR
+236 KDSEFHLSIYESR
-249 TKKYLYIYISKT
+249 TKKYLNIYISKT

-267 LLDLKDETS
+267 LLDLEDETS
-276 KPFCILTRSEKHL
+276 KPFCVLTRSEKHL

-300 AISDADDKKNF
+300 AISNADDKKNF
-311 ALLKFSHSQINDYKS
+311 EFMKFNHAAINNYAK
-326 WETVIEHSSAM
+326 WETVIEHNPNV

-342 EAFPDYIYLEVRED
+342 EAFPNYIYLEVRED
-356 GLPKILKMHRQTLD
+356 GLPKILKMHRETLA
-370 KQYIEFSEPAFS
+370 KNYIEFSEPAFS

-387 NNEYLANE
+387 NNDYLAEE

-410 KEDIATGTSE
+410 KENIAIGTSE
-420 LVWQQSVSNFDENL
+420 LVWQQSVSNYDETL

-439 LKIDA
+439 LKITA
-444 RDETKVP
+444 RDNTKVP

-456 KKGTDLSQAPILVY
+456 KKGVDLKNAPVLVY

-494 FIFAVANIRGGS
+494 FVFAVANIRGGS

-519 NKKNTFYDFIDA
+519 NKLNTFYDFIDA
-531 TKSLLDQGYGNS
+531 TKALVQQGYGNA

-600 GNPANE
+600 GNPANKE
-606 KEYHY
+606 EYHY
-611 IKSYSPYDNIKPANY
+611 IKSYSPYDNIKPAKY
-626 PAVLVTSSLYDS
+626 PAVLVTSSLHDS

-653 DNTTGN
+653 DNTTSS

-689 AFLINLTNN
+689 AFLVNLVSS

>member
-1 MDFISSGIWRND
+1 
-13 DEKIMSDSL
+13 MSKLS

-30 PKVHSAHGDDRADD
+30 PKTLIAHGDERIDD

-66 KYLEDWFASKGDCRQ
+66 QYLEDWFAANNDCRQ
-81 EIYDELVSFIA
+81 EIYEELVSFI
-92 PHEVSMKIKYGD
+92 PPKEVSMKIKYGA

-111 SSDQQYKTYYRE
+111 TSDQQYKTYYRE
-123 LDGTKELVLD
+123 LDGNKELVLD
-133 INVLAKGLDYFNV
+133 VNAMAEGLEYFNI
-146 ASLTP
+146 ASVVP

-170 NIKVKDLASGEII
+170 NIKVKDLTSGEII
-183 DSAIE
+183 DNTIQN
-188 RSSGSVV
+188 SSGSVV

-200 TCIYYAQK
+200 TSIYYAQK
-208 DPVTLIENKVYKH
+208 DPVTLIENKVFKH

-236 HDTEFHLNIYESR
+236 KDSEFHLSIYESR
-249 TKKYLYIYISKT
+249 TKKYLNIYISKT

-267 LLDLKDETS
+267 LLDLEDETS
-276 KPFCILTRSEKHL
+276 KPFCVLTRSEKHL

-300 AISDADDKKNF
+300 AISNADDKKNF
-311 ALLKFSHSQINDYKS
+311 EFMKFNHAAINNYAK
-326 WETVIEHSSAM
+326 WETVIEHNPNV

-342 EAFPDYIYLEVRED
+342 EAFPNYIYLEVRED
-356 GLPKILKMHRQTLD
+356 GLPKILKMHRETLA
-370 KQYIEFSEPAFS
+370 KNYIEFSEPAFS

-387 NNEYLANE
+387 NNDYLAEE

-410 KEDIATGTSE
+410 KENIAIGTSE
-420 LVWQQSVSNFDENL
+420 LVWQQSVSNYDETL

-439 LKIDA
+439 LKFTT
-444 RDETKVP
+444 RDNTKVP

-456 KKGTDLSQAPILVY
+456 KKGVDLKNAPVLVY

-494 FIFAVANIRGGS
+494 FVFAVANIRGGS

-519 NKKNTFYDFIDA
+519 NKLNTFYDFIDA
-531 TKSLLDQGYGNS
+531 TKALVQQGYGNA

-600 GNPANE
+600 GNPANKE
-606 KEYHY
+606 EYHY
-611 IKSYSPYDNIKPANY
+611 IKSYSPYDNIKPAKY
-626 PAVLVTSSLYDS
+626 PAVLVTSSLHDS

-653 DNTTGN
+653 DNTTSS

-667 LVGGHAGKSGR
+667 LTGGHAGLSGR

-689 AFLINLTNN
+689 AFLVNLVSS

>member
-1 MDFISSGIWRND
+1 
-13 DEKIMSDSL
+13 MSKLS

-30 PKVHSAHGDDRADD
+30 PKTLIAHGDERIDD

-66 KYLEDWFASKGDCRQ
+66 QYLEDWFAANNDCRQ
-81 EIYDELVSFIA
+81 EIYEELVSFI
-92 PHEVSMKIKYGD
+92 PPKEVSMKIKYGA

-111 SSDQQYKTYYRE
+111 TSDQQYKTYYRE
-123 LDGTKELVLD
+123 LDGNKELVL
-133 INVLAKGLDYFNV
+133 NVNAMAEGLEYFNI
-146 ASLTP
+146 ASVVP

-183 DSAIE
+183 DNTIQN
-188 RSSGSVV
+188 SSGSVV

-200 TCIYYAQK
+200 TSIYYAQK
-208 DPVTLIENKVYKH
+208 DPVTLIENKVFKH

-236 HDTEFHLNIYESR
+236 KDSEFHLSIYESR
-249 TKKYLYIYISKT
+249 TKKYLNIYISKT

-267 LLDLKDETS
+267 LLDLEDETS
-276 KPFCILTRSEKHL
+276 KPFCVLTRSEKHL

-300 AISDADDKKNF
+300 AISNADDKKNF
-311 ALLKFSHSQINDYKS
+311 EFMKFNHAAINNYAK
-326 WETVIEHSSAM
+326 WETVIEHNPNV

-342 EAFPDYIYLEVRED
+342 EAFPNYIYLEVRED
-356 GLPKILKMHRQTLD
+356 GLPKILKMHRETLA
-370 KQYIEFSEPAFS
+370 KNYIEFSEPAFS

-387 NNEYLANE
+387 NNDYLAEE

-410 KEDIATGTSE
+410 KENIAIGTSE
-420 LVWQQSVSNFDENL
+420 LVWQQSVSNYDETL

-439 LKIDA
+439 LKITA
-444 RDETKVP
+444 RDNTKVP

-456 KKGTDLSQAPILVY
+456 KKGVDLKNAPVLVY

-494 FIFAVANIRGGS
+494 FVFAVANIRGGS

-519 NKKNTFYDFIDA
+519 NKLNTFYDFIDA
-531 TKSLLDQGYGNS
+531 TKALVQQGYGNA

-600 GNPANE
+600 GNPANKE
-606 KEYHY
+606 EYHY
-611 IKSYSPYDNIKPANY
+611 IKSYSPYDNIKPAQY
-626 PAVLVTSSLYDS
+626 PAVLVTSSLHDS

-653 DNTTGN
+653 DNTTSS

-667 LVGGHAGKSGR
+667 LTGGHAGLSGR

-689 AFLINLTNN
+689 AFLVNLVSS

>member
-1 MDFISSGIWRND
+1 
-13 DEKIMSDSL
+13 MSKLS

-30 PKVHSAHGDDRADD
+30 PKTLIAHGDERIDD

-51 TRKDPEVISYLEAEN
+51 TRKDQEVISYLEAEN
-66 KYLEDWFASKGDCRQ
+66 QYLEDWFAANNDCRQ
-81 EIYDELVSFIA
+81 EIYEELVSFI
-92 PHEVSMKIKYGD
+92 PPKEVSMKIKYGA

-111 SSDQQYKTYYRE
+111 TSDQQYKTYYRE
-123 LDGTKELVLD
+123 LDGSKELVLD
-133 INVLAKGLDYFNV
+133 VNAMAEGLEYFNI
-146 ASLTP
+146 ASVVP

-183 DSAIE
+183 DNTIQN
-188 RSSGSVV
+188 SSGSVV

-200 TCIYYAQK
+200 TSIYYAQK
-208 DPVTLIENKVYKH
+208 DPVTLIENKVFKH

-236 HDTEFHLNIYESR
+236 KDSEFHLSIYESR
-249 TKKYLYIYISKT
+249 TKKYLNIYISKT

-267 LLDLKDETS
+267 LLDLEDETS
-276 KPFCILTRSEKHL
+276 KPFCVLTRSEKHL

-300 AISDADDKKNF
+300 AISNADDKKNF
-311 ALLKFSHSQINDYKS
+311 EFMKFNHAAINNYAK
-326 WETVIEHSSAM
+326 WETVIEHNPNV

-342 EAFPDYIYLEVRED
+342 EAFPNYIYLEVRED
-356 GLPKILKMHRQTLD
+356 GLPKILKVHRETLA
-370 KQYIEFSEPAFS
+370 KNYIEFSEPAFS

-387 NNEYLANE
+387 NNDYLAEE

-410 KEDIATGTSE
+410 KENIAIGTSE
-420 LVWQQSVSNFDENL
+420 LVWQQSVSNYDETL

-439 LKIDA
+439 LKITA
-444 RDETKVP
+444 RDNTKVP

-456 KKGTDLSQAPILVY
+456 KKGVDLKNAPVLVY

-494 FIFAVANIRGGS
+494 FVFAVANIRGGS

-519 NKKNTFYDFIDA
+519 NKLNTFYDFIDA
-531 TKSLLDQGYGNS
+531 TKALVQQGYGNA

-600 GNPANE
+600 GNPANKE
-606 KEYHY
+606 EYHY
-611 IKSYSPYDNIKPANY
+611 IKSYSPYDNIKPAKY
-626 PAVLVTSSLYDS
+626 PAVLVTSSLHDS

-653 DNTTGN
+653 DNTTSS

-667 LVGGHAGKSGR
+667 LTGGHAGLSGR

-689 AFLINLTNN
+689 AFLVNLVSS

>member
-1 MDFISSGIWRND
+1 
-13 DEKIMSDSL
+13 MSKLS

-30 PKVHSAHGDDRADD
+30 PKTLIAHGDERIDD

-66 KYLEDWFASKGDCRQ
+66 QYLEDWFAANNDCRQ
-81 EIYDELVSFIA
+81 EIYEELVSFI
-92 PHEVSMKIKYGD
+92 PPKEVSMKIKYGA

-111 SSDQQYKTYYRE
+111 TSDQQYKTYYRE
-123 LDGTKELVLD
+123 LDGSKELVLD
-133 INVLAKGLDYFNV
+133 VNAMAEGLEYFNI
-146 ASLTP
+146 ASVVP

-183 DSAIE
+183 DNTIQN
-188 RSSGSVV
+188 SSGSVV

-200 TCIYYAQK
+200 TSIYYAQK
-208 DPVTLIENKVYKH
+208 DPVTLIENKVFKH

-236 HDTEFHLNIYESR
+236 KDSEFHLSIYESR
-249 TKKYLYIYISKT
+249 TKKYLNIYISKT

-267 LLDLKDETS
+267 LLDLEDETS
-276 KPFCILTRSEKHL
+276 KPFCVLTRSEKHL

-300 AISDADDKKNF
+300 AISNADDKKNF
-311 ALLKFSHSQINDYKS
+311 EFMKFNHAAINNYAK
-326 WETVIEHSSAM
+326 WETVIEHNPNV

-342 EAFPDYIYLEVRED
+342 EAFPNYIYLEVRED
-356 GLPKILKMHRQTLD
+356 GLPKILKMHRETLA
-370 KQYIEFSEPAFS
+370 KNYIEFSEPAFS

-387 NNEYLANE
+387 NNDYLAEE

-410 KEDIATGTSE
+410 KENIAIGTSE
-420 LVWQQSVSNFDENL
+420 LVWQQSVSNYDETL

-439 LKIDA
+439 LKITA
-444 RDETKVP
+444 RDNTKVP

-456 KKGTDLSQAPILVY
+456 KKGVDLKNAPVLVY

-494 FIFAVANIRGGS
+494 FVFAVANIRGGS

-519 NKKNTFYDFIDA
+519 NKLNTFYDFIDA
-531 TKSLLDQGYGNS
+531 TKALVQQGYGNA

-600 GNPANE
+600 GNPANKE
-606 KEYHY
+606 EYHY
-611 IKSYSPYDNIKPANY
+611 IKSYSPYDNIKPAKY
-626 PAVLVTSSLYDS
+626 PAVLVTSSLHDS

-653 DNTTGN
+653 DNTTSS

-667 LVGGHAGKSGR
+667 LTGGHAGLSGR

-689 AFLINLTNN
+689 AFLVNLVSS

>member
-1 MDFISSGIWRND
+1 M
-13 DEKIMSDSL
+13 
-22 KPPQPKKI
+22 KPPQPKKVRKI
-30 PKVHSAHGDDRADD
+30 HIAHGDKRIDD

-51 TRKDPEVISYLEAEN
+51 TRKNPEIISYLESEN
-66 KYLEDWFASKGDCRQ
+66 KYLEAWFESKNDCRQ
-81 EIYDELVSFIA
+81 EIYDELVSFI
-92 PHEVSMKIKYGD
+92 PPYEVSMKVKYGD

-123 LDGTKELVLD
+123 IDGKKELVLD
-133 INVLAKGLDYFNV
+133 VNKLAKDLDYFNV
-146 ASLTP
+146 ASIIP
-151 SSDNLLIA
+151 SPNNQYVA
-159 YAEDLS
+159 HAEDLS

-170 NIKVKDLASGEII
+170 NIKIKNLETGQII
-183 DSAIE
+183 DESIH

-195 WDKQN
+195 WNKNND
-200 TCIYYAQK
+200 TIYYALK
-208 DPVTLIENKVYKH
+208 DSVTLIENKVFRH
-221 KLGTDASEDILIYEE
+221 KVGTDSKEDILIYEE
-236 HDTEFHLNIYESR
+236 KDTEFHLHIFESR
-249 TKKYLYIYISKT
+249 TKKYLNIYSSKT

-267 LLDLKDETS
+267 LLDLDSENS
-276 KPFCILTRSEKHL
+276 KPFCVLDRSEKHL
-289 YSVEDT
+289 YSIEDT

-300 AISDADDKKNF
+300 ASSNANDKKNF
-311 ALLKFSHSQINDYKS
+311 EILKFNLDQINNYDS
-326 WETVIEHSSAM
+326 WETVIEHNNKI

-342 EAFPDYIYLEVRED
+342 IAFPQYLYLEIRED
-356 GLPKILKMHRQTLD
+356 GLPKILKINRNSLER
-370 KQYIEFSEPAFS
+370 KYIEFSEPAFS

-387 NNEYLANE
+387 NNDYLETE
-395 FYYGYSSPKKPSSIF
+395 FYYGYSSPKKPNSIF
-410 KEDIATGTSE
+410 KEDIQSGESD
-420 LVWQQSVSNFDENL
+420 LVWQQLVSNYDENL

-439 LKIDA
+439 LKISA
-444 RDETKVP
+444 RDNTKVP
-451 VSLVY
+451 ISLVY
-456 KKGTDLSQAPILVY
+456 KEGIDLKKAPILVY

-506 EMGRHWYEDGKIL
+506 EMGRQWYDDGKIL

-531 TKSLLDQGYGNS
+531 TKSLIANGYGDS
-543 KNVYAMG
+543 ESVFAMG

-600 GNPANE
+600 GNPAN
-606 KEYHY
+606 KDEYDY
-611 IKSYSPYDNIKPANY
+611 IKSYSPYDNIKPSNY

-653 DNTTGN
+653 ENSTSD

-689 AFLINLTNN
+689 AFLINLVSNN

>member
-1 MDFISSGIWRND
+1 M
-13 DEKIMSDSL
+13 
-22 KPPQPKKI
+22 KPPQPKKVRKI
-30 PKVHSAHGDDRADD
+30 HIAHGDERIDD

-51 TRKDPEVISYLEAEN
+51 TRKNPEVISYLESEN
-66 KYLEDWFASKGDCRQ
+66 KYLETWFESKNDCRK
-81 EIYDELVSFIA
+81 EIYDELVSFIP
-92 PHEVSMKIKYGD
+92 PHEVSMKVKYDD

-111 SSDQQYKTYYRE
+111 SSDQQYKIYYRE
-123 LDGTKELVLD
+123 IDGKKELVLD
-133 INVLAKGLDYFNV
+133 VNKLAKDLDYFSV
-146 ASLTP
+146 ASIIP
-151 SSDNLLIA
+151 SPNNQFIA

-170 NIKVKDLASGEII
+170 NIKIKNLKTGKII
-183 DSAIE
+183 DESIH
-188 RSSGSVV
+188 RSSGTVV
-195 WDKQN
+195 WDKIN
-200 TCIYYAQK
+200 DTIYYALK
-208 DPVTLIENKVYKH
+208 DPVTLIENKVFKH
-221 KLGTDASEDILIYEE
+221 KVGTDTNEDILIYEE
-236 HDTEFHLNIYESR
+236 KDTEFHLHIFESR
-249 TKKYLYIYISKT
+249 TKKYLNIYSSKT

-267 LLDLKDETS
+267 LLDLDDENS
-276 KPFCILTRSEKHL
+276 KPFCVLDRSEKHL
-289 YSVEDT
+289 YSIEDT

-300 AISDADDKKNF
+300 ASSNANDKKNF
-311 ALLKFSHSQINDYKS
+311 EILKFNLDQINNYDS
-326 WETVIEHSSAM
+326 WETVIEHDSKI

-342 EAFPDYIYLEVRED
+342 ITFPQYLYLEIRED
-356 GLPKILKMHRQTLD
+356 GLPKILKVNRNSLERE
-370 KQYIEFSEPAFS
+370 YIEFSEPAFS

-387 NNEYLANE
+387 NNDYLDTE

-410 KEDIATGTSE
+410 KEDIQSGESD
-420 LVWQQSVSNFDENL
+420 LVWQQLVSNYDENS

-439 LKIDA
+439 LKISA
-444 RDETKVP
+444 RDNTKVP
-451 VSLVY
+451 ISLVY
-456 KKGTDLSQAPILVY
+456 KKGIDLKKAPILVY

-483 RTSILPLLNRG
+483 RTSILPLLKRG

-506 EMGRHWYEDGKIL
+506 EMGRQWYDDGKIL

-531 TKSLLDQGYGNS
+531 TKSLIENGYGDS
-543 KNVYAMG
+543 KSVFAMG

-600 GNPANE
+600 GNPAN
-606 KEYHY
+606 KEEYDY
-611 IKSYSPYDNIKPANY
+611 IKSYSPYDNIKPSNY

-653 DNTTGN
+653 ENSTSD

-689 AFLINLTNN
+689 AFLINLLSKD

>member
-1 MDFISSGIWRND
+1 
-13 DEKIMSDSL
+13 MSKLS

-30 PKVHSAHGDDRADD
+30 PKTLIAHGDERIDD

-66 KYLEDWFASKGDCRQ
+66 QYLEDWFATNNDCRQ
-81 EIYDELVSFIA
+81 KIYEELVSFI
-92 PHEVSMKIKYGD
+92 PPKEVSMKIKYGA

-111 SSDQQYKTYYRE
+111 TSDQQYKTYYRE
-123 LDGTKELVLD
+123 LDGNKELVLD
-133 INVLAKGLDYFNV
+133 VNAMAEGLEYFNI
-146 ASLTP
+146 ASVVP

-183 DSAIE
+183 DNTIQN
-188 RSSGSVV
+188 SSGSVV

-200 TCIYYAQK
+200 ISIYYAQK
-208 DPVTLIENKVYKH
+208 DPVTLIENKVFKH

-236 HDTEFHLNIYESR
+236 KDSEFHLSIYESR
-249 TKKYLYIYISKT
+249 TKKYLNIYISKT

-267 LLDLKDETS
+267 LLDLEDETS
-276 KPFCILTRSEKHL
+276 KPFCVLTRSEKHL

-300 AISDADDKKNF
+300 AISNADDKKNF
-311 ALLKFSHSQINDYKS
+311 EFMKFNHAAINNYAK
-326 WETVIEHSSAM
+326 WETVIEHNPNV

-342 EAFPDYIYLEVRED
+342 EAFPNYIYLEVRED
-356 GLPKILKMHRQTLD
+356 GLPKILKMHRETLA
-370 KQYIEFSEPAFS
+370 KNYIEFSEPAFS

-387 NNEYLANE
+387 NNDYLAEE

-410 KEDIATGTSE
+410 KENIAIGTSE
-420 LVWQQSVSNFDENL
+420 LVWQQSVSNYDETL

-439 LKIDA
+439 LKITT
-444 RDETKVP
+444 RDNTKVP

-456 KKGTDLSQAPILVY
+456 KKGVDLKNAPVLVY

-494 FIFAVANIRGGS
+494 FVFAVANIRGGS

-519 NKKNTFYDFIDA
+519 NKLNTFYDFIDA
-531 TKSLLDQGYGNS
+531 TKALVQQGYGNA

-600 GNPANE
+600 GNPANKE
-606 KEYHY
+606 EYHY
-611 IKSYSPYDNIKPANY
+611 IKSYSPYDNIKPAQY
-626 PAVLVTSSLYDS
+626 PAVLVTSSLHDS

-653 DNTTGN
+653 DNTTSS

-667 LVGGHAGKSGR
+667 LTGGHAGLSGR

-689 AFLINLTNN
+689 AFLVNLVSS